1 MLEPLWLRRL
11 EGKVGD
17 MECAL
22 EWVGILLGELR
33 FLEVF
38 LDPDAAER
46 MACVVCVDG
55 LLCLVLT
62 PE

>member
-1 MLEPLWLRRL
+1 
-11 EGKVGD
+11 